1 MLKQKAKASKL
12 SFKSIHPMADFST
25 SRKSVEVIK
34 QSLLSVY
41 DLFPNGVKLTGNELK
56 VLIILKA
63 SAIRNSN
70 IAAID
75 QTQIA
80 TLTQLRQPHVARAIA
95 GLKKKKVLL
104 KTWMEEGYKTYR
116 NIYALSVPQ
125 ELLEKDAKKQ
135 ALRKEKAE
143 GLETKAKEIEKQWP
157 EDKKKKKEAQKLLNR
172 ANTNKEKVCI
182 TCNGRAL
189 LDVYI
194 RSENI
199 EKWQWCSCSLGRLGA
214 QETGTSL
221 SEWISLEVVEQ
232 YLAKKGLTLETWK
245 K

>member
-1 MLKQKAKASKL
+1 MLKQKVKASKM
-12 SFKSIHPMADFST
+12 SFKSVHPMADFST

-135 ALRKEKAE
+135 TLRKEKAE

-157 EDKKKKKEAQKLLNR
+157 ADKKKKKEAERLLSR

-182 TCNGRAL
+182 TCNGDTMLPKYIPSQDL
-189 LDVYI
+189 L
-194 RSENI
+194 RW
-199 EKWQWCSCSLGRLGA
+199 KWCSCSLGRLGA
-214 QETGTSL
+214 QETGTSFL
-221 SEWISLEVVEQ
+221 EWISPEVVEQ
-232 YLAKKGLTLETWK
+232 YSAKKGLNLK
-245 K
+245 I